1 MTLVEL
7 ADDDFIAML
16 RGDAFVRPTLAG
28 LPTARSG
35 CWLREGRFGRSR
47 KAARMRAAA
56 FTAVFGVTALFL
68 LSSPGARAQ
77 SAPSPAPSD
86 TADYDK
92 FVKTA
97 EKQAGLFTLWRK
109 DDKVYLEIRDDQLD
123 TDFLEHVVPANGL
136 GGFGFHSGDQFVQ
149 EARLV
154 RFHDTGKDVALIWP
168 HTLFVA
174 TPGTALATAVRES
187 TADSVETLLPMVA
200 QNKPGKTRILDAS
213 ALLGDILDLGNE
225 LNDVVGAD
233 KKPEAGYRLDP
244 TRTYFG
250 PSKAFPENVIIE
262 ADQTF
267 ASAKP
272 DTINTVPDPRFVQMR
287 VKYNFTQILSSP
299 GYMPRLYDDRVG
311 YWEDP
316 HVGFDYDSQIDN
328 GRWYIVRWNLEASDP
343 SQPVSPAKKPIVYY
357 LDRSIPAEYRGAV
370 RDGILEWNKAF
381 EKIGISNAVQVLDP
395 PDDPSW
401 DPDDIRYSVIRW
413 VTDAPSE
420 FGAEAQIV
428 WDPRTGEIFRGG
440 VLLDANLG
448 RYAKFGER
456 DLLEALLGPG
466 TPGTTQ
472 HKVKAKTFGPAGDE
486 SDFGRGLAAQSA
498 FGATALT
505 LMGQTGDLEQFVYQ
519 RIKAVAMHEVGHD
532 FGLSHNFIAHNAYSP
547 AELHSAAFTKADGT
561 TASVMDYWPIN
572 LWPKGTS
579 HGTYYPTTLG
589 TYDYHVIH
597 WGYAPVPGAKTPQDE
612 VPTLA
617 HWASAATDPRYTF
630 AGDEDGYFDGGHA
643 IDPRTAPYLLTN
655 RPIDW
660 CAAQL
665 GLTKGFIATL
675 DRRFPLAQ
683 ESWSDER
690 VAFLSLLVRYN
701 TCAQSLTHYI
711 AGEYLTRSRVGDPG
725 VRTALSPV
733 ERSEEWRAFSLLD
746 KYLFADSNWDFSPA
760 TLERLTYTEYMPVAN
775 FGYDPTPRHD
785 LPVVELVGDMQTSAL
800 GRMFA
805 PLVLQRLADLPTK
818 ARPGTTMSLAD
829 LFGWT
834 QVSVFGDLAT
844 GRLGGSQIHRNL
856 QRAYTQLL
864 AQMIT
869 APAIGTPLDAQA
881 LARLELTDLRDRIN
895 HSLTRSGL
903 DLQTRAHLIAMRTD
917 AERALDART
926 VIPAQ

>member
-109 DDKVYLEIRDDQLD
+109 DGKVYLEIRDDQLD

-267 ASAKP
+267 ASIEAGH
-272 DTINTVPDPRFVQMR
+272 DQHRSRSTLRADAGQIQLHADPQLAR
-287 VKYNFTQILSSP
+287 LHAA
-299 GYMPRLYDDRVG
+299 LYDDRVG

-316 HVGFDYDSQIDN
+316 HVGFDYDSQIAT
-328 GRWYIVRWNLEASDP
+328 GAGTSCAGTSKRPIRRSRSRPRKSRSSTTSTARFRPSTAVPCATASWSGTRP
-343 SQPVSPAKKPIVYY
+343 SKNRHQQ
-357 LDRSIPAEYRGAV
+357 RGAGA
-370 RDGILEWNKAF
+370 RSARR
-381 EKIGISNAVQVLDP
+381 SR
-395 PDDPSW
+395 W

-440 VLLDANLG
+440 VLLDATWVVCEV
-448 RYAKFGER
+448 RRAKPARG
-456 DLLEALLGPG
+456 ALGPG
-466 TPGTTQ
+466 TPGTDATQ
-472 HKVKAKTFGPAGDE
+472 GEREPAFGPADE

-505 LMGQTGDLEQFVYQ
+505 LMGQTGDL
-519 RIKAVAMHEVGHD
+519 D
-532 FGLSHNFIAHNAYSP
+532 SSC
-547 AELHSAAFTKADGT
+547 
-561 TASVMDYWPIN
+561 
-572 LWPKGTS
+572 TS
-579 HGTYYPTTLG
+579 DQGRCDARG
-589 TYDYHVIH
+589 R
-597 WGYAPVPGAKTPQDE
+597 
-612 VPTLA
+612 
-617 HWASAATDPRYTF
+617 PRL
-630 AGDEDGYFDGGHA
+630 
-643 IDPRTAPYLLTN
+643 R
-655 RPIDW
+655 
-660 CAAQL
+660 
-665 GLTKGFIATL
+665 
-675 DRRFPLAQ
+675 PLAQ
-683 ESWSDER
+683 LHR
-690 VAFLSLLVRYN
+690 
-701 TCAQSLTHYI
+701 AQCL
-711 AGEYLTRSRVGDPG
+711 
-725 VRTALSPV
+725 
-733 ERSEEWRAFSLLD
+733 
-746 KYLFADSNWDFSPA
+746 
-760 TLERLTYTEYMPVAN
+760 
-775 FGYDPTPRHD
+775 
-785 LPVVELVGDMQTSAL
+785 
-800 GRMFA
+800 
-805 PLVLQRLADLPTK
+805 
-818 ARPGTTMSLAD
+818 
-829 LFGWT
+829 
-834 QVSVFGDLAT
+834 
-844 GRLGGSQIHRNL
+844 
-856 QRAYTQLL
+856 
-864 AQMIT
+864 
-869 APAIGTPLDAQA
+869 
-881 LARLELTDLRDRIN
+881 
-895 HSLTRSGL
+895 
-903 DLQTRAHLIAMRTD
+903 
-917 AERALDART
+917 
-926 VIPAQ
+926 